1 MTYGIFGHATGI
13 SAFAGKILFPSRI
26 AIVHDHLLIEILP
39 VSGIKEPHSKQ
50 RNGIPMRGDFLPIR
64 KRYSIVIVALF
75 LILTDLSICG
85 NADAV
90 LPWAEGWN
98 IRRARVEDWEAEAG
112 QGTLTQT
119 ADQFTAFLIAN
130 ASAVWVLTTEP
141 VWIDRFSEIRFRFRA
156 TGLVNP
162 PGRPLLQLNPGSTG
176 PVTPGA
182 SNVEN
187 PFARAGSFAIP
198 IPAGQLSDSQIHEIR
213 CPVFPAIKTEQID
226 QIVLTLQTGNL
237 PGVLEIFEFRF
248 VDPQADRRP
257 ILSFQ
262 NIQPDSEES
271 SRSQFEYLSL
281 PSGNLSLSDIP
292 GMDSEL
298 PRRMRCAEIPFQRE
312 ESNPV
317 AMTSLRERD
326 GLTIPVGKSGSELF
340 LLMAAPL
347 AGSDGAFRFEPRR
360 ETALP
365 ERLLV
370 TKHYQD
376 GVTEASFPYNVNRS
390 AYVVDATTVCGYK
403 IPVQPDKVLDKI
415 TIEDRMSYGQVALIA
430 VTLNEGRTPAVS
442 LPEETFVPSLPL
454 PEPFEEARRPILTVE
469 ENRRVIVENSQY
481 QIRIDAHQG
490 GTIES
495 MMHKSAQR
503 FILLR
508 PAPLFSVIWGGNWIA
523 PENIHFTGYRTSGDQ
538 LVLSYDIQAESSR
551 LRAAVTL
558 EAAGA
563 STCVLSLRLENP
575 GVTPQSLR
583 VLFPNLQGIQISA
596 SPENDYYLFPLKRAA
611 LGSKP
616 VRWNGDHSGDF
627 PLQFM
632 DVFSPVTQTGLAVH
646 TRDTRLVPKRF
657 RYEKTAAESKLG
669 VEYGAFQP
677 LELRPQ
683 QAFETPLTVLEFH
696 RGDWRV
702 PLRTYREWCET
713 WYHPNPATRAIL
725 QNVFIC
731 RRDYPIGGTGYLF
744 DLSTNR
750 YTFPRLIAESRKYL
764 GGIDMIDISG
774 WAYSEPY
781 GRVGEY
787 ERFELGGSDEIQ
799 RNASEAHQEEVAT
812 GLYLEGYLVDPR
824 SEIGRKQGRSWSLIN
839 RKMEPMKWTGN
850 EEMFYCP
857 FVPAW
862 QDWMAGTAA
871 RVAQKTGAD
880 AMYLDQYGIADT
892 GKACFST
899 EHGHEIGAPPVLA
912 EHAMI
917 QRVRRAL
924 DETGR
929 PVALYTEQV
938 PNDITS
944 QYTDAA
950 FDYSLWGSRDY
961 ASPAKLHL
969 FRFAFPEFK
978 VIQLFHPGIDPRAAS
993 EEDAKIAF
1001 FHGEALWLKGRAASW
1016 YSEECRAFIQKAYR
1030 ILHDHREAFTSH
1042 DVEPFIPTGMN
1053 GLFANRF
1060 SSEREDMITLYN
1072 ATWHTLRGVLL
1083 QWPGQGKKVEDL
1095 WGMEGFQL
1103 QVSGQ
1108 TTAIQGAIPPHGVGC
1123 LGISK

>member
-1 MTYGIFGHATGI
+1 MRRWRQIIQKQFPIITAYWFFTLFG
-13 SAFAGKILFPSRI
+13 FP
-26 AIVHDHLLIEILP
+26 D
-39 VSGIKEPHSKQ
+39 
-50 RNGIPMRGDFLPIR
+50 RGM
-64 KRYSIVIVALF
+64 AE
-75 LILTDLSICG
+75 
-85 NADAV
+85 AV
-90 LPWAEGWN
+90 VPWAEGWSILN
-98 IRRARVEDWEAEAG
+98 TRAADWEAEAG
-112 QGTLTQT
+112 HGSLTQT
-119 ADQFTAFLIAN
+119 AEQFTAFLIAN
-130 ASAVWVLTTEP
+130 ASATWVLTTEP
-141 VWIDRFSEIRFRFRA
+141 IWIDRFSEVRFRFRA
-156 TGLVNP
+156 TGLINP

-182 SNVEN
+182 TNVEN

-198 IPAGQLSDSQIHEIR
+198 IPAGQLRDSQIHEIR
-213 CPVFPAIKTEQID
+213 CPVFPAVKTEQID

-257 ILSFQ
+257 LLSFEKLS
-262 NIQPDSEES
+262 PLEEDEFVS
-271 SRSQFEYLSL
+271 SFEYLSL
-281 PSGNLSLSDIP
+281 SSGNVSLSDIP
-292 GMDSEL
+292 GIDAAL
-298 PRRMRCAEIPFQRE
+298 PRRIQCAGIPFQLS
-312 ESNPV
+312 ESNTV
-317 AMTSLRERD
+317 AMTPHRERD
-326 GLTIPVGKSGSELF
+326 GVIVPVGKSCSEIF

-347 AGSDGAFRFEPRR
+347 AGSDGAFRYEPRR

-365 ERLLV
+365 DRLIV

-376 GVTEASFPYNVNRS
+376 GTVEQSFPYNVNRS
-390 AYVVDATTVCGYK
+390 AYVVDATPVCCYK
-403 IPVQPDKVLDKI
+403 IPAQADKILDQI
-415 TIEDRMSYGQVALIA
+415 TIEDHMSYGQVVLIA
-430 VTLNEGRTPAVS
+430 VTINPERTPAVP
-442 LPEETFVPSLPL
+442 LPEEKFAPSLPIPVPL
-454 PEPFEEARRPILTVE
+454 EESGRPILTIE

-481 QIRIDAHQG
+481 QIRIDARQG
-490 GTIES
+490 GMIES
-495 MMHKSAQR
+495 MLHKAAQR

-508 PAPLFSVIWGGNWIA
+508 PSPLFSVIWGGALIA
-523 PENIHFTGYRTSGDQ
+523 PENIHFTGYKTSGEQ
-538 LVLSYDIQAESSR
+538 LVLSYEIWGEDTL
-551 LRAAVTL
+551 LRASVTL
-558 EAAGA
+558 EAYGA
-563 STCVLSLRLENP
+563 STCALSLRVENP
-575 GVTPQSLR
+575 GVTPQSVR
-583 VLFPNLQGIQISA
+583 VLFPNLQGIQISE
-596 SPENDYYLFPLKRAA
+596 SPENEFYLFPLKRAA
-611 LGSKP
+611 LGNKP
-616 VRWNGDHSGDF
+616 VRLNGGHSGDF

-632 DVFSPVTQTGLAVH
+632 DVFSPSAQTGLAVH

-657 RYEKTAAESKLG
+657 RYEKTETESKLG
-669 VEYGAFQP
+669 VEYGAFRP

-702 PLRTYREWCET
+702 PWRTYRDWCGK
-713 WYHPNPATRAIL
+713 WYRPNPATREIL
-725 QNVFIC
+725 KNVFIC

-744 DLSTNR
+744 DPSSNR

-774 WAYSEPY
+774 WAYSERY

-799 RNASEAHQEEVAT
+799 RNAAEAREQKVAT

-824 SEIGRKQGRSWSLIN
+824 SGIGQAHGTEWSILN

-850 EEMFYCP
+850 EEMFFCP

-862 QDWMAGTAA
+862 QDWMAGTVA
-871 RVAQKTGAD
+871 RVAQQTGAD
-880 AMYLDQYGIADT
+880 AMYLDQFGIADP
-892 GKACFST
+892 GKACYST
-899 EHGHEIGAPPVLA
+899 EHGHEIGAHPVLA

-917 QRVRRAL
+917 QRVRHAL
-924 DETGR
+924 DEAGR

-950 FDYSLWGSRDY
+950 FDYSLWGTRDY

-969 FRFAFPEFK
+969 FRFTFPDFK

-1016 YSEECRAFIQKAYR
+1016 YSEECRAFIQKANR
-1030 ILHDHREAFTSH
+1030 IFHEHQEAFTSR
-1042 DVEPFIPTGMN
+1042 DVEPFIPTTMN

-1060 SSEREDMITLYN
+1060 SSEKEDLITLYN

-1083 QWPGQGKKVEDL
+1083 HWPAIEAKVIDL
-1095 WGMEGFQL
+1095 WGMEDYTYQAL
-1103 QVSGQ
+1103 DQ
-1108 TTAIQGAIPPHGVGC
+1108 TTVIEGAVPPHGVGC
-1123 LGISK
+1123 LVISR